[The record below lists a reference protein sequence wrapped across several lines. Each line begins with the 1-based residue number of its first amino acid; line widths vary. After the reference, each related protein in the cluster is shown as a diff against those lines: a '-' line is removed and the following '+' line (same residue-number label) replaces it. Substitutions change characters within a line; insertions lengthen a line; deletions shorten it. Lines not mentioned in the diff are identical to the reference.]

1 MTSGY
6 SKPQTLSNTILPKN
20 MILRHCSPIPS
31 ITYMDPMIHS
41 VPMTRVRRPLTV
53 ILAWMLAKDK
63 HLEKYRQLWF
73 RRGFDVLT
81 VRTTP
86 IDLLLPPIGGRVVA
100 SNLVKYLTDIN
111 PYYDEVVVHAFSVGG
126 YQFCELLTKLKSSPE
141 YKIICDSIKGVVL
154 DSIVYAPDA
163 APGLSR
169 AIAKNPILQPI
180 LEVSLLSFL
189 KLFHNITMKNYI
201 NAHNELFINHLRC
214 PGIVLTH
221 FSKSF
226 PQNQ

>member
-6 SKPQTLSNTILPKN
+6 SKPQTLNNTMLPKN

-31 ITYMDPMIHS
+31 ITYMDPIIHS
-41 VPMTRVRRPLTV
+41 VPMTAVRRPLTV

-100 SNLVKYLTDIN
+100 SNLVK
-111 PYYDEVVVHAFSVGG
+111 
-126 YQFCELLTKLKSSPE
+126 
-141 YKIICDSIKGVVL
+141 
-154 DSIVYAPDA
+154 
-163 APGLSR
+163 
-169 AIAKNPILQPI
+169 
-180 LEVSLLSFL
+180 
-189 KLFHNITMKNYI
+189 
-201 NAHNELFINHLRC
+201 
-214 PGIVLTH
+214 
-221 FSKSF
+221 
-226 PQNQ
+226 